1 MMDMDAAV
9 FQVQDITLI
18 KNIHTEKERKVYSAH
33 IVQGAVRAGVAGTKV
48 LPAGVSLILSGIL
61 SQTFAVSSAKVIRVQ
76 LKSGTFSSP
85 PPRLTCQKQT
95 ATPFPDSLRGN

>member
-1 MMDMDAAV
+1 MMDTDAAA

-18 KNIHTEKERKVYSAH
+18 KNIQTEKERKVYSAH
-33 IVQGAVRAGVAGTKV
+33 IVQGGVRAGVAGTKLV
-48 LPAGVSLILSGIL
+48 PAGVSLILSGIL

-85 PPRLTCQKQT
+85 P
-95 ATPFPDSLRGN
+95 G